1 MHEAKSRKEVV
12 KMIALNG
19 YFDGNH
25 IVPLGHVPAFKKD
38 QKVIITILD
47 EIINENSENQS
58 TDGHSI
64 HLRGKYRGV
73 LSTEKFWA
81 QKQADKE
88 LVGWHSRKDKDS

>member
-1 MHEAKSRKEVV
+1 
-12 KMIALNG
+12 MIALNG

-25 IVPLGHVPAFKKD
+25 IVPLGNIPAFKKD

-47 EIINENSENQS
+47 EVISESSENQS
-58 TDGHSI
+58 MDRYSV

-88 LVGWHSRKDKDS
+88 LEG

>member
-1 MHEAKSRKEVV
+1 
-12 KMIALNG
+12 MIALNG
-19 YFDGNH
+19 YFDGKH

-47 EIINENSENQS
+47 EIMNESSENQGM
-58 TDGHSI
+58 DGHFI

-81 QKQADKE
+81 QKQADRE
-88 LVGWHSRKDKDS
+88 LEG